1 MNVSRKLDE
10 HQVDLRKKE
19 RKKGREEKKG
29 GEKKGKGGG
38 GGREGEALAPVALV
52 VHRALNIRNLCTT
65 KTLYTPKKLFWSRE
79 ALGTGTSASHG
90 QCGHF
95 PEILDSGDHY
105 CDLGAPNPNPNPN
118 PNPKSKPNLG

>member
-1 MNVSRKLDE
+1 MDE

-52 VHRALNIRNLCTT
+52 VHRALNIRNLCTI
-65 KTLYTPKKLFWSRE
+65 KTLLKREEGRKGGRERGGRRKKKRGE
-79 ALGTGTSASHG
+79 AH
-90 QCGHF
+90 
-95 PEILDSGDHY
+95 
-105 CDLGAPNPNPNPN
+105 
-118 PNPKSKPNLG
+118 